1 MAYQS
6 NTQQQRER
14 LDQLRIL
21 IQSGAVSD
29 ALVAGLNAGKA
40 AMQRRI
46 FNQSLAADGS
56 SLGPYYSDQYARD
69 RTRQGRQVA
78 NKDLEFTGT
87 VRRSIEVV
95 AVNNSRA
102 EIRFTDDNSAD
113 IARWQEQQI
122 YNLRNNLPAN
132 EASGG
137 SVPIFTLSP
146 LEISIVQ
153 TTTRALLNQRFQF

>member
-14 LDQLRIL
+14 LERLRL
-21 IQSGAVSD
+21 LVQSGAVSD
-29 ALVAGLNAGKA
+29 ALVVGLKAGAA

-46 FNQSLAADGS
+46 FNQSLAVDGS
-56 SLGPYYSDQYARD
+56 GLGPYYSDQYARD
-69 RTRQGRQVA
+69 RAREGHQVS

-87 VRRSIEVV
+87 VRRAIEVV
-95 AVNNSRA
+95 SVNNTRA

-137 SVPIFTLSP
+137 AVPIFALNPT
-146 LEISIVQ
+146 ETSIVQ

>member
-14 LDQLRIL
+14 LERLRIL
-21 IQSGAVSD
+21 VQSGAVSD
-29 ALVAGLNAGKA
+29 ALVAGLNAGMA
-40 AMQRRI
+40 AMKRRI
-46 FNQSLAADGS
+46 FNQSLAVDGS
-56 SLGPYYSDQYARD
+56 GLGKYFSDQYERD
-69 RTRQGRQVA
+69 RQREGRQVA

-87 VRRSIEVV
+87 LRRSIEVV
-95 AVNNSRA
+95 TINNSRA
-102 EIRFTDDNSAD
+102 EIRFTDGGSAD

-137 SVPIFTLSP
+137 KVPIFALNTL
-146 LEISIVQ
+146 ETSIVQ
-153 TTTRALLNQRFQF
+153 TTTRALIQQRFQF